1 MTASG
6 TAADL
11 RPATRQPFDLGVSS
25 RTQLLSVAA
34 FVGLSLTFA
43 AIAFVAG
50 TPAPLMPFALVV
62 APTMIAIAYAW
73 REGHG
78 AVRRL
83 LRSLTIRPNRARWY
97 LVLLLPLIWALA
109 AVGIAVILG
118 EPSAGLFDRLVPAIL
133 IVPLVVLLPAFMEE
147 LAWRGFV
154 LPRLMSVM
162 SPLQAALIL
171 AVPWTLIHV
180 ILFLPGQQ
188 YDILAIWPMVLSIF
202 AYSIVLTWV
211 YVGTGGSVLLTALL
225 HAGLNG
231 VAPLMA
237 GVDADASWA
246 IRNILAAG
254 IALGLI
260 ALGAFRPMWSRVPSA
275 DAEMATSPDPRLGT
289 RP

>member
-6 TAADL
+6 TAAEL
-11 RPATRQPFDLGVSS
+11 RPATREPFDLGVSS
-25 RTQLLSVAA
+25 RTQLLGVAV
-34 FVGLSLTFA
+34 FLGLSLTLA

-50 TPAPLMPFALVV
+50 TPPALMPFVLVV
-62 APTMIAIAYAW
+62 GPTIIAIAVAW
-73 REGHG
+73 REGRG
-78 AVRRL
+78 AVRRM
-83 LRSLTIRPNRARWY
+83 LRSLTIRPDRGRWY
-97 LVLLLPLIWALA
+97 LVLLIPVIWALA
-109 AVGIAVILG
+109 TVGIAVILG
-118 EPSAGLFDRLVPAIL
+118 QPTAGLFDKLVPAIL

-162 SPLQAALIL
+162 SPLQAALVL
-171 AVPWTLIHV
+171 AIPWTVIHV

-202 AYSIVLTWV
+202 AYSILLTWV

-231 VAPLMA
+231 VAPVMA

-246 IRNILAAG
+246 IRNILAALIAVG
-254 IALGLI
+254 VIALG
-260 ALGAFRPMWSRVPSA
+260 GFGSR
-275 DAEMATSPDPRLGT
+275 TSPLSSNPVRTGGLS
-289 RP
+289 